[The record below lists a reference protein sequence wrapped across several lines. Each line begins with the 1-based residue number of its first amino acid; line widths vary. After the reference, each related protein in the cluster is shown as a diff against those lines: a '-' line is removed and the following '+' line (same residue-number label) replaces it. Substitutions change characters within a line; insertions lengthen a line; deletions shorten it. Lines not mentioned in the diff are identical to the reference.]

1 VGLKFIEMNSRR
13 EFMAISR
20 MRFKASNN
28 GTYYID
34 LAKALSLQER
44 KLHRQKQIYTVYGGF
59 FVDNDGQ
66 RIDIN
71 TAPMTWVT
79 KRAVNRGF
87 AMWRKMTAKTLEDAG
102 ATSKARYRDFKVF
115 LDSGMGSGPLKP
127 VDAHGNDIHSSA
139 VEWDYST
146 LTSDDPYEDPATGV
160 KVPADAYELKI
171 VGPHA
176 GSNPDFT
183 RVGLIQSWVDSR
195 PPPQVNEPR
204 DTPSVVDP
212 LMNLFDAG
220 DVIDDRLTIINTE
233 NDGAPYDEE
242 TMFGNASATSTGQHN
257 LQRVSV
263 ARPTANTTLVA
274 PIHGFQAL
282 CGLIQIKVGS
292 DSAANDWELVLD
304 VETKGEK
311 F

>member
-1 VGLKFIEMNSRR
+1 
-13 EFMAISR
+13 MAISR

-59 FVDNDGQ
+59 FVDSQGS

-102 ATSKARYRDFKVF
+102 ATSKAKYRDFKVY
-115 LDSGMGSGPLKP
+115 LDGGMGSAPLKP
-127 VDAHGNDIHSSA
+127 LDAADNDLHTSA
-139 VEWDYST
+139 LEWDYST
-146 LTSDDPYEDPATGV
+146 LTSDDPHEDPATGL
-160 KVPADAYELKI
+160 KVAADEFDLKI
-171 VGPHA
+171 VGPH
-176 GSNPDFT
+176 GGTNPDFT

-195 PPPQVNEPR
+195 PPPQTNQPR
-204 DTPSVVDP
+204 DTPSVTDP
-212 LMNLFDAG
+212 LMNLFDSG
-220 DVIDDRLTIINTE
+220 DVVDDRLTIINNE

-242 TMFGNASATSTGQHN
+242 VMFGNKSAVTSGEHN

-263 ARPTANTTLVA
+263 AQPTAATQLVA
-274 PIHGFQAL
+274 PIHGFQAI
-282 CGLIQIKVGS
+282 CGLVQLKVGN
-292 DSAANDWELVLD
+292 DSTSNEWELVLD

>member
-1 VGLKFIEMNSRR
+1 
-13 EFMAISR
+13 MAISR
-20 MRFKASNN
+20 MRFRATTN
-28 GTYYID
+28 GTFYID

-44 KLHRQKQIYTVYGGF
+44 KMHRQKQVYTVYGGY
-59 FVDNDGQ
+59 FVDSDGN

-79 KRAVNRGF
+79 KRAINRAF
-87 AMWRKMTAKTLEDAG
+87 AMWRRMTAKALDDAQ
-102 ATSKARYRDFKVF
+102 ATSKSRYRDFKVY
-115 LDSGMGSGPLKP
+115 LDNQMGSSPLVP
-127 VDAHGNDIHSSA
+127 LDASNNDLFNNS

-146 LTSDDPYEDPATGV
+146 LTSDDPDGPGGAA
-160 KVPADAYELKI
+160 PDAFDLQI

-176 GSNPDFT
+176 GADPNWT
-183 RVGLIQSWVDSR
+183 RIGLIESWVNSR
-195 PPPQVNEPR
+195 TQPLSPAPNDIEDV
-204 DTPSVVDP
+204 TDP

-220 DVIDDRLTIINTE
+220 DALDDRLQIISSE
-233 NDGAPYDEE
+233 GDQPPYDEDV
-242 TMFGNASATSTGQHN
+242 MFGIAAGIGGSNN
-257 LQRVSV
+257 LQRQST

-282 CGLIQIKVGS
+282 CGLIQVVVGS
-292 DSAANDWELVLD
+292 DTSANAWELVLD